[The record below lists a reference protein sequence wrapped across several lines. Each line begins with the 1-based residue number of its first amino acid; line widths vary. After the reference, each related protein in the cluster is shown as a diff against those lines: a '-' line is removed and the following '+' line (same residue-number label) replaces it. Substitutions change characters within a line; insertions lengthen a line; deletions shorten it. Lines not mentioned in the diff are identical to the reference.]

1 MKNIILSAETVMPI
15 NSDTVSNFAV
25 AISDGVIVDFNKI
38 SILTQKYKNFK
49 HINLGRGI
57 LLPGF
62 INGHIHLEM
71 GWIQPHIGNFGNF
84 TEWLSQI
91 IIAKAGQNLTKKIIQ
106 DSVKEGISS
115 LTECGVTTIGE
126 ISSFGGADKSV
137 IKNSGLRA
145 VIYEE
150 LFDKDIELIQE
161 KKYVN
166 NSLIETR
173 PFPHAPYSCSPELLK
188 KVYKCSKKSG
198 IPVGIHLAESS
209 EETDFIKQKLNNFE
223 NKIFPLI
230 GKKRFKRPIAKSPFQ
245 YLLNF
250 NKNLENK
257 TTIIH
262 AVQLTKDEIRE
273 AEKSKIGIV
282 LCPRSNLFL
291 KVGVP
296 PLKNLM
302 KLDRIG
308 LGTDGLSSNYNLD
321 FIEEMRTLHLLLS
334 SFMGK
339 EASFKTIY
347 TATLGGARALFL
359 EEKTGSIEKGKE
371 ADLIFI
377 SYKKKPVD
385 PYLHILYSGKNNMY
399 MNMVRGRIVWSKN
412 GKYDYLNG

>member
-15 NSDTVSNFAV
+15 NSDTVSNSAV
-25 AISDGVIVDFNKI
+25 VISDGVIVDFKKT
-38 SILTQKYKNFK
+38 SILTRKYKNFK

-62 INGHIHLEM
+62 INGHIHLEL
-71 GWIQPHIGNFGNF
+71 GWMQPHIGNFSNF

-91 IIAKAGQNLTKKIIQ
+91 ISAKATQNLTKKIIQ
-106 DSVKEGISS
+106 DSVTEGISA

-126 ISSFGGADKSV
+126 VSSFGGADKSV

-150 LFDKDIELIQE
+150 LFDKDIELIAE

-166 NSLIETR
+166 NGLIETR

-188 KVYKCSKKSG
+188 KVYKNSKKSG
-198 IPVGIHLAESS
+198 IPVGIHLAESP
-209 EETDFIKQKLNNFE
+209 EETDFIKQKSNNFE

-230 GKKRFKRPIAKSPFQ
+230 GKNRFKRPMAKSPFQ

-262 AVQLTKDEIRE
+262 AVQLTKDEIRD
-273 AEKSKIGIV
+273 AGKSNIGIV

-296 PLKNLM
+296 PLKNLI

-321 FIEEMRTLHLLLS
+321 FFEEMRTLHLLLS
-334 SFMGK
+334 SFMGE

-385 PYLHILYSGKNNMY
+385 PYLHILSSGKNNMY

-412 GKYDYLNG
+412 DKYDYLNG